1 MTEPPTK
8 RIDPPQTF
16 TGFVVILIVLLFAVF
31 LFGLSY
37 QKVNISLFPKDG
49 TGFILN
55 ALFIGSLGL
64 ILWVLFQF
72 WINWTFI

>member
-1 MTEPPTK
+1 MTERPTK
-8 RIDPPQTF
+8 RIDAPETF
-16 TGFVVILIVLLFAVF
+16 TAFVVILIVLLFAVF

-55 ALFIGSLGL
+55 VLFIGSLGL